1 MTLPSF
7 RLDGRIALITGAS
20 SGLGQR
26 FARVMIEA
34 GATVGIA
41 ARRRDRLD
49 ELASTLGPAAIPLT
63 MDVTDPASISA
74 GLDALEASAGGRAT
88 VIVNNAGI
96 ADPNGFLKAQRSDT
110 EAVFATNQMAVFDVA
125 QQAAR
130 RMIEHGDSGS
140 IINISSITGLRAVG
154 GAASYAASK
163 AAVAHLTKVQALECA
178 RHGIRVNALA
188 PGYIATDMNADFLAS
203 DAGAALIRRIPLQ
216 RSGTAQD
223 LDGALLLLA
232 GDAGAFITGA
242 VLPVDGGHLAA
253 SL

>member
-7 RLDGRIALITGAS
+7 RLDGRIALVTGAS

-26 FARVMIEA
+26 FAKVMIEA

-74 GLDALEASAGGRAT
+74 GLDALEEAAGGRAT

-140 IINISSITGLRAVG
+140 IINISSITGCGRLAVR
-154 GAASYAASK
+154 
-163 AAVAHLTKVQALECA
+163 HPMLPA
-178 RHGIRVNALA
+178 R
-188 PGYIATDMNADFLAS
+188 
-203 DAGAALIRRIPLQ
+203 RRWRI
-216 RSGTAQD
+216 
-223 LDGALLLLA
+223 
-232 GDAGAFITGA
+232 
-242 VLPVDGGHLAA
+242 
-253 SL
+253 

>member
-26 FARVMIEA
+26 FAKVMIEA

-49 ELASTLGPAAIPLT
+49 ELARTLGPAAIPLT

-96 ADPNGFLKAQRSDT
+96 ADPNGAAESQPLSEAQ
-110 EAVFATNQMAVFDVA
+110 
-125 QQAAR
+125 
-130 RMIEHGDSGS
+130 
-140 IINISSITGLRAVG
+140 
-154 GAASYAASK
+154 SK
-163 AAVAHLTKVQALECA
+163 
-178 RHGIRVNALA
+178 
-188 PGYIATDMNADFLAS
+188 
-203 DAGAALIRRIPLQ
+203 
-216 RSGTAQD
+216 
-223 LDGALLLLA
+223 
-232 GDAGAFITGA
+232 
-242 VLPVDGGHLAA
+242 
-253 SL
+253 